1 MGPSVG
7 ADIIKCNPEC
17 GSSAPHHN
25 QLRGVSGAQGLPAL
39 FVTPS
44 ACLPGTFHFI
54 LRGGLFGG
62 GFRSSRAW
70 GFSTLTFLPAKPNL
84 ACSVAYPS
92 RRMSVAEL
100 SFPSAAFFP
109 PLLGYLQIHGHISLS
124 GRALNL
130 ALLWVPC

>member
-1 MGPSVG
+1 ML
-7 ADIIKCNPEC
+7 IL
-17 GSSAPHHN
+17 SSAIQN
-25 QLRGVSGAQGLPAL
+25 VGVQLLITTSCEACLVLRGSLPCLSPHLPVFQVL
-39 FVTPS
+39 FISSCVVG
-44 ACLPGTFHFI
+44 CL
-54 LRGGLFGG
+54 GG

-109 PLLGYLQIHGHISLS
+109 PVLGYLQIHGHISLS